1 MRETVKISV
10 REKIPKIEFT
20 PSNDQ
25 EMEHLT
31 KLKELLYQKR
41 YGDWD
46 IVAEKMGCSAPY
58 AVKSFI
64 RVYSKRHLDA
74 VSALDTVIEERINRL
89 NQNKNEK
96 EFNKNNTGNH

>member
-1 MRETVKISV
+1 MRETVKYYE
-10 REKIPKIEFT
+10 REKIPKINFT

-25 EMEHLT
+25 ERNHLT
-31 KLKELLYQKR
+31 KLKEMLYQKR

-46 IVAEKMGCSAPY
+46 IVANKMGCSVPNAI
-58 AVKSFI
+58 KSFV

-74 VSALDTVIEERINRL
+74 VNALDSVIEERINRL

-96 EFNKNNTGNH
+96 EINKNNTGNH